1 MAGVPRAG
9 IIDPS
14 LMVALVGTGEALG
27 QTDHHD
33 PEHHDPEH
41 HEPES
46 QHEPEQ
52 HEP

>member
-33 PEHHDPEH
+33 PEHH
-41 HEPES
+41 EPES